1 MALLSSA
8 DSRPTRHR
16 SSPLSAARQ
25 TLPDLNLFSIPAGAP
40 FLASFARALIDGRL
54 VEGFPNE
61 SGPFALADATIYVP
75 TRRAA
80 TALGQALRQAS
91 GGRSVILPRIAP
103 LGAFEPNQDRSLFE
117 NEEIAGEA
125 PPAISALERRMVLA
139 RLAQAWSRA
148 LRGAILSVDG
158 DGAHVFHATESPLVV
173 AGPAQAF
180 ALAGDLAGLIDDMT
194 IEGVPW
200 ERLETLAPGEFDAY
214 WRITLDFL
222 KIAAAQWPEHLKERG
237 LIDEAARGALL
248 VEDEIARLEA
258 GKAGGPVIVAGST
271 GARRATAQ
279 LIAAVARAR
288 LGAVVL
294 PDLDLALDEKS
305 WAMIGAQELATHPQA
320 SLSRLLE
327 SIGASRED
335 VREIGAVSAPLQ
347 ARARLLSEALRPA
360 DSTELWRRREDALA
374 EDKIEEALSGVS
386 VIEAADEAEEA
397 LALAI
402 AMRETLE
409 MPGKTAA
416 LISPDLG
423 LTRRVVA
430 ELARWGVEPDV
441 SAGRRLSESPAGIF
455 AQLILAA
462 AQSRQPLDLVA
473 LLHHPMTRL
482 GRARAALDAA
492 ARALEIGAL
501 RGVLPPTGL
510 DDPQRLFAA
519 ARSAATAERA
529 GGGPRGRLSEPD
541 WRAAEM
547 LLTDASRALASLA
560 ALGSAAALDAH
571 IAAHAAALEAFSLDE
586 SAANRLIATADGA
599 ALAALLDDWRAA
611 APASFEMGAA
621 DYRALFD
628 KVAGETPAPDAARP
642 QSRLQI
648 LGLLEA
654 RLLAFDLT
662 LLAGLDETVWPPSA
676 ETDAFLNRPMRAE
689 LGLSPPERRIGQTAH
704 DLTAGLGA
712 PQAILSRARKRGGA
726 PTVASRFIQRIAA
739 AAGAKAFDAALTR
752 GERYL
757 SLARA
762 IDRPA
767 AILRAERPRPTP
779 PVALR
784 PQKLSVTRI
793 ETLRRDPYAIYAER
807 ILRLRPLD
815 PIGQPAGAREVGV
828 EWHAVLSEFTK
839 RYGTGALPANA
850 RDHLFE
856 IARARFA
863 ALLED
868 PNFRLLN
875 WPRLEQGLE
884 YFLTYDR
891 ERRENARRILSE
903 EYGSLDVPLS
913 DGSTFTLTAIADR
926 IEELQWGNVFLVDY
940 KTGALPGVAE
950 ARVGFAPQLTLEAAM
965 LARGAFPNAPA
976 QAPMGAAYLKLG
988 GAKGGERRPLN
999 FKDDESLA
1007 DVAEDHY
1014 VALIAMLDQFRDK
1027 NTPYLP
1033 RPFPKFVGAFGVYDH
1048 LARVKEWSASGGLAD
1063 NVGSPP

>member
-1 MALLSSA
+1 
-8 DSRPTRHR
+8 
-16 SSPLSAARQ
+16 
-25 TLPDLNLFSIPAGAP
+25 
-40 FLASFARALIDGRL
+40 
-54 VEGFPNE
+54 
-61 SGPFALADATIYVP
+61 
-75 TRRAA
+75 
-80 TALGQALRQAS
+80 
-91 GGRSVILPRIAP
+91 
-103 LGAFEPNQDRSLFE
+103 
-117 NEEIAGEA
+117 
-125 PPAISALERRMVLA
+125 MVLA

-158 DGAHVFHATESPLVV
+158 DGAHIFHATESPLVV

-194 IEGVPW
+194 IEDVPW
-200 ERLETLAPGEFDAY
+200 QRLETLAPGEFDAY

-222 KIAAAQWPEHLKERG
+222 KIATAHWPEHLKERG

-258 GKAGGPVIVAGST
+258 GKFGGPVIVAGST
-271 GARRATAQ
+271 GARRATAK
-279 LIAAVARAR
+279 LIEAVARAPQ
-288 LGAVVL
+288 GAVVL

-305 WAMIGAQELATHPQA
+305 WAMIRAQDLATHPQA
-320 SLSRLLE
+320 SLARLLE

-335 VREIGAVSAPLQ
+335 VREIGAVSPPLL

-374 EDKIEEALSGVS
+374 ENRIEEALAGVS

-402 AMRETLE
+402 ALREALE
-409 MPGKTAA
+409 TPGKTAA

-430 ELARWGVEPDV
+430 ELARWGVDLDV
-441 SAGRRLSESPAGIF
+441 SAGRRLSESPAGNF
-455 AQLILAA
+455 ARLVLAA
-462 AQSRQPLDLVA
+462 AQSREPLDLVA
-473 LLHHPMTRL
+473 LLHNPMARL
-482 GRARAALDAA
+482 GRAGAVLDRA
-492 ARALEIGAL
+492 ARALEVGAL

-510 DDPQRLFAA
+510 DDPERLFAA
-519 ARSAATAERA
+519 AKAAAAAERA
-529 GGGPRGRLSEPD
+529 GGGPRGRLSEDD
-541 WRAAEM
+541 WRAAET
-547 LLTDASRALASLA
+547 LLTDALRAFAPLA
-560 ALGSAAALDAH
+560 ALGDAAALDKH

-586 SAANRLIATADGA
+586 SGVNRLTATSDGA

-628 KVAGETPAPDAARP
+628 KVAGETPTPDVVRP

-654 RLLAFDLT
+654 RLLSFDLT
-662 LLAGLDETVWPPSA
+662 LLAGLDETVWPPAA

-767 AILRAERPRPTP
+767 TILRAERPRPTP

-784 PQKLSVTRI
+784 PIKAQRHAHRDHAPRPLCH
-793 ETLRRDPYAIYAER
+793 LRRAYPA
-807 ILRLRPLD
+807 LRPLD

-828 EWHAVLSEFTK
+828 ELHAVLSEYTK
-839 RYGTGALPANA
+839 RYATGPLPTHA

-868 PNFRLLN
+868 PNFRLRI
-875 WPRLEQGLE
+875 WPRLDQGGE

-891 ERRENARRILSE
+891 ERRENALRILSE
-903 EYGSLDVPLS
+903 EYGSLASQLT
-913 DGSTFTLTAIADR
+913 DGSTLYADR
-926 IEELQWGNVFLVDY
+926 NRR
-940 KTGALPGVAE
+940 PH
-950 ARVGFAPQLTLEAAM
+950 RRAAM
-965 LARGAFPNAPA
+965 GQCLSRRLQDRRHAGSGRGAS
-976 QAPMGAAYLKLG
+976 GLRAAIDAG
-988 GAKGGERRPLN
+988 G
-999 FKDDESLA
+999 
-1007 DVAEDHY
+1007 
-1014 VALIAMLDQFRDK
+1014 RD
-1027 NTPYLP
+1027 
-1033 RPFPKFVGAFGVYDH
+1033 VGARRLSQCAGQ
-1048 LARVKEWSASGGLAD
+1048 GAD
-1063 NVGSPP
+1063 GRRST